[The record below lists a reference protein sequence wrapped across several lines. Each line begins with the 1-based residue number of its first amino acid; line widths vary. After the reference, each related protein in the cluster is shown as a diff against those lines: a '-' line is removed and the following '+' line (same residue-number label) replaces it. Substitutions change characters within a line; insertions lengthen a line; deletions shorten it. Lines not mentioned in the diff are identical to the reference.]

1 MRILDQ
7 QRFWAFAKAY
17 VICFVTLVGLYIVID
32 AFENIDEFAKRSDT
46 VGELFYNMGYY
57 YLIKMSGFYDRLC
70 GVITMMAAV
79 FTVTW
84 MQKNNELL
92 AMLAAG
98 ISTQRVIRPV
108 MISAIA
114 VSGLAVLNQEL
125 MMPRIAADL
134 EKHPSDD
141 GKQKIG
147 VTTREDSRKLLLAAS
162 GQADRAHKTVFAF
175 SATIPATVAGEIV
188 EVQANQARYFPPDSK
203 TPLAGG
209 WLLHGARMVI
219 KPANNTYEDVLKKL
233 PDLNGFPMPIDR
245 DNDGN
250 SFGFALP
257 GEIHFLKS
265 DLSFEAVTRTRQW
278 YQYATTFDLILS
290 LRESCNRSDWND
302 IEVFLHAR
310 LLRPL
315 ASLALLG
322 LSLPLVLGGQGRNM
336 FINLGMSLATSGGFY
351 AVAFMSQYFGSN
363 GAITPELSAWVPLIG
378 FGTIAVA
385 RWDTIRT

>member
-7 QRFWAFAKAY
+7 QRYWAFAKAY

-46 VGELFYNMGYY
+46 VGELFYNMGFY

-98 ISTQRVIRPV
+98 ISTRRVIRPV

-114 VSGLAVLNQEL
+114 VSGLAIINQEL
-125 MMPRIAADL
+125 IMPPIAADL
-134 EKHPSDD
+134 QKHPSDD
-141 GKQKIG
+141 GTQKVG
-147 VTTREDSRKLLLAAS
+147 VTTREDSREVLLAAA
-162 GQADRAHKTVFAF
+162 GQADRATKTVFAF

-203 TPLAGG
+203 TPMAGG
-209 WLLHGARMVI
+209 WLLHGARLVI
-219 KPANNTYEDVLKKL
+219 KPANNAYEDVLKKL
-233 PDLNGFPMPIDR
+233 PELTSFPKPIDR
-245 DNDGN
+245 EHEGRP
-250 SFGFALP
+250 FPFALP
-257 GEIHFLKS
+257 GEIYFLKT
-265 DLSFEAVTRTRQW
+265 DLSFESVTRNRQW
-278 YQYATTFDLILS
+278 YQFATTVDLILA
-290 LRESCNRSDWND
+290 LRESSNRPDWND

-363 GAITPELSAWVPLIG
+363 GAITPELAAWVPMIG